1 MIYEWILK
9 TLQYVRSKLLQLI
22 HWEVQRL
29 HQLLKLY
36 LVDVLAQYRV
46 LAEVRF

>member
-1 MIYEWILK
+1 MCI
-9 TLQYVRSKLLQLI
+9 RDRLI

-29 HQLLKLY
+29 HQLLELY

-46 LAEVRF
+46 LAGIANNVYLSLIHI